1 MPGPHDAVVIRRL
14 PLLFLLLVLGPAPAA
29 AQAPPADLDTWVER
43 ARREFD
49 VPGIAVAIVKDGR
62 LVVAKGYGVRTLGK
76 PDPIDGDTVFGI
88 ASNTKAFTTAALS
101 ILADE
106 GKLSWDDQVTKH
118 LPWFAMAD
126 PYVSREITVRDLVT
140 HRAGLGLGGGDLL
153 WWPPTDLTREE
164 IARGARHVPPAS
176 SFRSR
181 YAYNNVLFVV
191 AGLVVDAASGRTWDE
206 VIRTRILEPLGMTRS
221 NTSVTRNPADGNVAT
236 PHALVNGQPTA
247 IGFWH
252 FDNVGAAASINS
264 TVRDLA
270 RWAIVQLGQG
280 RIPPPA
286 GATNGQTTTRLFSE
300 VMSREMWSAQTI
312 QRIPDPHPALTAMRP
327 SFAAYGLGWALAD
340 YRGHKLVSHGGA
352 LPGYAT
358 RVMLVPSLKLGVI
371 VLTNQETPAAHQS
384 LTYHVLDSYMGGAGT
399 DWIAAYSKAR
409 AAAQQNERDVLAK
422 AAASRHANT
431 TPSLPLDRF
440 AGTYTDRWYGN
451 VTVAQEGDRLVMRFS
466 RTPLLVADLEH
477 WHHDTF
483 VARWRERALNADA
496 WVTFS
501 LAADGTVRDIAMAP
515 VSPLVD
521 FSFDFQ
527 DLRLTRDTRS
537 TKAEN

>member
-1 MPGPHDAVVIRRL
+1 MTTTGSLSIRAARI
-14 PLLFLLLVLGPAPAA
+14 LFLLLVVGSAPAA
-29 AQAPPADLDTWVER
+29 GQAPPVELDTWVER

-106 GKLSWDDQVTKH
+106 GKLSWDDPVTKH

-164 IARGARHVPPAS
+164 IARGARGVPPAS

-181 YAYNNVLFVV
+181 YAYNNVLFVA
-191 AGLVVDAASGRTWDE
+191 AGLVVDAASGRTWDD

-236 PHALVNGQPTA
+236 PHALVNGRPTA
-247 IGFWH
+247 IGFWN

-264 TVRDLA
+264 TARDLA
-270 RWAIVQLGQG
+270 RWAIVQLEQG
-280 RIPPPA
+280 RIPAP
-286 GATNGQTTTRLFSE
+286 GNATNGQTTTRLFSE
-300 VMSREMWSAQTI
+300 AMSREMWAAQTI
-312 QRIPDPHPALTAMRP
+312 QRIPESHPALAAMRP
-327 SFAAYGLGWALAD
+327 NFAAYGLGWALAD
-340 YRGHKLVSHGGA
+340 YRGHRLVSHGGA

-409 AAAQQNERDVLAK
+409 AAAQQNEREVLAK
-422 AAASRHANT
+422 AAAARHPHT

-440 AGTYTDRWYGN
+440 AGTFTDAWYGN
-451 VTVAQEGDRLVMRFS
+451 VTVAHEGDRLVMRFS

-501 LAADGTVRDIAMAP
+501 LAADGTVRDITMAP

-527 DLRLTRDTRS
+527 DLRLRRDTD
-537 TKAEN
+537 TKPN

>member
-1 MPGPHDAVVIRRL
+1 MPKRRFPFTGTIRILVVILALL
-14 PLLFLLLVLGPAPAA
+14 PGTAA
-29 AQAPPADLDTWVER
+29 AQAPTAELDAWVER

-49 VPGIAVAIVKDGR
+49 VPGIAVAIVKDGQ
-62 LVVAKGYGVRTLGK
+62 LVTARGYGVRTLGR
-76 PDPIDGDTVFGI
+76 PDAIDGDTVFGI

-106 GKLSWDDQVTKH
+106 GKLAWDDPVTKH
-118 LPWFAMAD
+118 LPWFAMHD

-164 IARGARHVPPAS
+164 IARGARHLPPAS

-191 AGLVVDAASGRTWDE
+191 AGLVVDAASGRTWDDF
-206 VIRTRILEPLGMTRS
+206 IRTRIFGPLGMTRS
-221 NTSVTRNPADGNVAT
+221 NTSVTRNPTDGNVAT
-236 PHALVNGQPTA
+236 PHALVNGKPTA
-247 IGFWH
+247 IGFWN

-264 TVRDLA
+264 TARDLA
-270 RWAIVQLGQG
+270 RWALVQLDGG
-280 RIPPPA
+280 RIGGVQA
-286 GATNGQTTTRLFSE
+286 ESGATNGSKGQRLFSE
-300 VMSREMWSAQTI
+300 RMSREMWSPQTI
-312 QRIPDPHPALTAMRP
+312 QRIPDPHPALAAMRP
-327 SFAAYGLGWALAD
+327 TFAAYGLGWALAD
-340 YRGHKLVSHGGA
+340 YRGHELVSHGGA

-384 LTYHVLDSYMGGAGT
+384 LVYHVLDSYMGGPTT
-399 DWIAAYSKAR
+399 DWIAAYAKAR
-409 AAAQQNERDVLAK
+409 AAAQTNERETLAK
-422 AAASRHANT
+422 AAAERHANT
-431 TPSLPLDRF
+431 APSLPLDRF
-440 AGTYTDRWYGN
+440 AGTYRDPWYGN
-451 VTVAQEGDRLVMRFS
+451 VTVAHEGDRLVMRFS

-501 LAADGTVRDIAMAP
+501 LQADGTVRDITMAP

-527 DLRLTRDTRS
+527 DLRLTRAAT
-537 TKAEN
+537 TEN